1 MPRVSKNIFSK
12 LKWYYNYYE
21 NMYGFYCLLN
31 KIYFVI
37 CYVFLP
43 NFNIKFQKQKKFIE
57 ELCLNFRIR
66 KSSRDRSQIL
76 HLMTSSQLQRQEDKK
91 ASVLIWI
98 SIIFIICQS
107 VKLAPDLYEALFC
120 THKGVRLECLF
131 LSFLW
136 FQSK

>member
-1 MPRVSKNIFSK
+1 
-12 LKWYYNYYE
+12 
-21 NMYGFYCLLN
+21 MYGLN

-131 LSFLW
+131 CHFYGLNQNDRLAWTSKTDNTLLDYSFHY
-136 FQSK
+136 QNPT